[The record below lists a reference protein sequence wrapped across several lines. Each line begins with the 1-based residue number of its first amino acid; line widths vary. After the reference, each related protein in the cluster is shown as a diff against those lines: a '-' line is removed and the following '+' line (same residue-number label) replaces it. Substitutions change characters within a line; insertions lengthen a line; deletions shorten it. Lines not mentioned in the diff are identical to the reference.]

1 MWPWSPLNKLSLHRQ
16 SHITFR
22 AHHPFLANGRKGNK
36 MHYMSYPK
44 PAKSSGSC
52 FGGTVTIVDDE
63 KLIISNQIN
72 IIHQYTK
79 HKKENFPWGRERITV
94 RLLDPFSASGFVL
107 LMKFPDKWVLWTGY
121 ASQKQ
126 SFSRTVP
133 LLSMQRE
140 GERGERQRQRDRQ
153 KQRQT
158 DRDETEK
165 ERDSEREKERERDR
179 QIQRNRQRQKKRE
192 YVHFS
197 GRWET
202 LRHGRHNMT

>member
-94 RLLDPFSASGFVL
+94 RLLDPFPASGFVL

-158 DRDETEK
+158 ETETDRQRRDRERERQWERERARARQTDTEKQTETEK
-165 ERDSEREKERERDR
+165 ERVCS
-179 QIQRNRQRQKKRE
+179 
-192 YVHFS
+192 FF
-197 GRWET
+197 W
-202 LRHGRHNMT
+202 